1 MAQTEKIFRDI
12 LCEGRALPAETTDPA
27 GARTIDELRKQVSKL
42 KWELEAEKQKI
53 RQLYRD
59 HEIDRQFTLMWE
71 LLMKLLFPR
80 GASKGAVF
88 IKQFEVSVF
97 KYNCYQ
103 LVLPLMFLYCCAVE
117 VKI

>member
-1 MAQTEKIFRDI
+1 MSFMHFE
-12 LCEGRALPAETTDPA
+12 
-27 GARTIDELRKQVSKL
+27 
-42 KWELEAEKQKI
+42 
-53 RQLYRD
+53 YRFYD
-59 HEIDRQFTLMWE
+59 FVFNSSTDRQFTLMLE

-103 LVLPLMFLYCCAVE
+103 LILPLMFLYCCAVE